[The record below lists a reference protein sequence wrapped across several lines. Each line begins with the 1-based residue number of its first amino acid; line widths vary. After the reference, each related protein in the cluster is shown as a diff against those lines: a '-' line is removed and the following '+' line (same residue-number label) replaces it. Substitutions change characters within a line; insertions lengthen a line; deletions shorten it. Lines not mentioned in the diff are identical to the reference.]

1 MTSCRQ
7 IGVSYM
13 KHNHTQCED
22 LLQGEENKPVVYAGS
37 RRAQC
42 YVLVIFESARAV
54 FANSFG
60 LLPKPDGK

>member
-1 MTSCRQ
+1 
-7 IGVSYM
+7 M